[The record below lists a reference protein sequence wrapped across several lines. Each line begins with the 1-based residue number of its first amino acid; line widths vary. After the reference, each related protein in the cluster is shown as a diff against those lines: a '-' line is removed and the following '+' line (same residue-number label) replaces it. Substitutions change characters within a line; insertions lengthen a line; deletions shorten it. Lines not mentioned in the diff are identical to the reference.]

1 MKPHLSNTTGTL
13 AALALALCALLASG
27 CKENKKEEIKTAADK
42 AVQATQNAVDKA
54 QVAMSNAWSDLKGYT
69 IEKKADF
76 TAGAKA
82 MSSKLDAQVSEL
94 RANFAEAK
102 ASARRKEA
110 MEELK
115 NSRAHY
121 VDKLAALGRASADT
135 WEAAKLDVIA
145 AWDKVEAAYH
155 KARAEKE

>member
-1 MKPHLSNTTGTL
+1 MKPHLNTLGSFV
-13 AALALALCALLASG
+13 AFALALSVLLTAG
-27 CKENKKEEIKTAADK
+27 CKESKKAEIKEVTDK
-42 AVQATQNAVDKA
+42 AVQATQKAVDKA

-121 VDKLAALGRASADT
+121 EEKLAALGRASADT

-145 AWDKVEAAYH
+145 AWNKVEASFH
-155 KARAEKE
+155 KAKAEKE

>member
-1 MKPHLSNTTGTL
+1 MKPHLNTLGSFVAL
-13 AALALALCALLASG
+13 VLALSVLVTAG
-27 CKENKKEEIKTAADK
+27 CKESKKEEIKEVADK
-42 AVQATQNAVDKA
+42 AVQATQSAVDKA
-54 QVAMSNAWSDLKGYT
+54 QVAMSNAWSDLKGFT

-94 RANFAEAK
+94 RANYAEAK

-121 VDKLAALGRASADT
+121 EEKLAALGRATADT

-145 AWDKVEAAYH
+145 AWNKVEASFH
-155 KARAEKE
+155 KAKAEKE

>member
-1 MKPHLSNTTGTL
+1 MKSHLNPLGSL
-13 AALALALCALLASG
+13 AALALAFSVLVTAG
-27 CKENKKEEIKTAADK
+27 CKENKKEEIKEVADK

>member
-1 MKPHLSNTTGTL
+1 MKPHLNTLGSFVAL
-13 AALALALCALLASG
+13 VLALSVLVTAG
-27 CKENKKEEIKTAADK
+27 CKESKKEEIKEVADK

-54 QVAMSNAWSDLKGYT
+54 QVAMSNAWSDLKGFT

-94 RANFAEAK
+94 RANYAEAK

-121 VDKLAALGRASADT
+121 EEKLAALGRATADT

-145 AWDKVEAAYH
+145 AWNKVEASFH
-155 KARAEKE
+155 KAKAEKE

>member
-1 MKPHLSNTTGTL
+1 MKPHLNTLGSFVAL
-13 AALALALCALLASG
+13 VLALSVLVTAG
-27 CKENKKEEIKTAADK
+27 CKENKKEEIKEVADK

-54 QVAMSNAWSDLKGYT
+54 QVAMSNAWSDLKGFT

-94 RANFAEAK
+94 RANYAEAK

-121 VDKLAALGRASADT
+121 EEKLAALGRATADT

-145 AWDKVEAAYH
+145 AWNKVEASFH
-155 KARAEKE
+155 KAKAEKE